1 MITYYW
7 CCPNEDDQS
16 WERRLATLPVT
27 LRSYILTKGTPKQR
41 LQSTYG
47 YWLLQQML
55 HYTAAG
61 NLDDLLW
68 LPSGHP
74 VWKKQLPPFSISHSG
89 TLVGVALSQLGRI
102 GLDIQDLRPLP
113 ASAVDSIFFNTSEQQ
128 IIQQASANHSFLIEF
143 WAKKEALTKAVGGTM
158 LDLAQQIDAR
168 FQQTL
173 FQGSVFHWLSLPH
186 PQKGVVWLASDIP
199 FDNFS
204 ARKWTFH

>member
-1 MITYYW
+1 M
-7 CCPNEDDQS
+7 
-16 WERRLATLPVT
+16 T

-89 TLVGVALSQLGRI
+89 TIVGVALSQLGRI

-113 ASAVDSIFFNTSEQQ
+113 ASAVDSIFFNTNEQQ
-128 IIQQASANHSFLIEF
+128 IIQQASANHSFLIECKYTTTSQLKNSGRGITF
-143 WAKKEALTKAVGGTM
+143 
-158 LDLAQQIDAR
+158 
-168 FQQTL
+168 FN
-173 FQGSVFHWLSLPH
+173 
-186 PQKGVVWLASDIP
+186 QK
-199 FDNFS
+199 FDNGVNEGLSWFGINIVVS
-204 ARKWTFH
+204 SQDITQNIFCNLAKISHPADL